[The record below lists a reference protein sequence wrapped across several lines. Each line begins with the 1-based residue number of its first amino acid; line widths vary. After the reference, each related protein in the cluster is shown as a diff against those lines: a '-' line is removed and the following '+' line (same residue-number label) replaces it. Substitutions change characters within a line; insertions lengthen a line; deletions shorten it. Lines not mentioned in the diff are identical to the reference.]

1 MTLEIPQRSGP
12 SRGER
17 RNTMAVSG
25 EVVQGHLHASR
36 ERPPPTQHDFV
47 ANQSFRLQL
56 CLEARAHG
64 HRAMRAMG
72 MTPAPK

>member
-1 MTLEIPQRSGP
+1 MASENSQTSG
-12 SRGER
+12 SARGEHR
-17 RNTMAVSG
+17 HYLAVSG
-25 EVVQGHLHASR
+25 EAVQGHLHASR